1 MTMLNGQKI
10 LMDLL
15 QQEGVEYVFGI
26 PGATEV
32 LFMDA
37 LEQTED
43 IDYILGLNENICAGI
58 AEGYAR
64 ASGKPG
70 FLNLHTGPG
79 VAASLGMLYN
89 AHAGGVPL
97 VITTGQQDTR
107 LLQRD
112 PHLSGDIVGTAK
124 TYCKWCTEIV
134 HVEDIPLTI
143 QRAFKMAMQPP
154 TGPVLV
160 SIPQNVLAQ
169 TFDYTYKQ
177 NTTVYTRMRPDKAA
191 LDSAIEILEQAK
203 RPVIFSQTGVT
214 RSAAQEEV
222 VKFAELIGAK
232 VYQNW
237 MSDVNFPVDH
247 PQYLGDMDPTAPHA
261 IDAFNEVDVLIAI
274 GCPLFGQGF
283 YNPDFKFPTSMKI
296 VQIDENPWQIG
307 KNVPADCG
315 IQGDIKTSVT
325 ELNALLEAKMPARFQ
340 TDVAM
345 RIKEITAKKQKIN
358 DQLKRKI
365 EREWDTLPI
374 SITRLMAEIKNA
386 IDGETLV
393 VDDCWSSSGM
403 LRQILDLKKHKQFFR
418 SREGGSIG
426 WGLPGAVGVQL
437 GAPDKKVVAVSG
449 DGSAAW
455 SMQGLWTASR
465 YRLPIT
471 FVITNNATYRQVKL
485 VRKGVLGDY
494 PLNEKHLGME
504 IDDPVINFSEL
515 ALSMGVQA
523 IRVDQSADLAS
534 ALSNALESDQ
544 PTLIEVMV
552 ENKPTFDSF

>member
-1 MTMLNGQKI
+1 MNGQEI

-15 QQEGVEYVFGI
+15 LQEGVEYVFGI
-26 PGATEV
+26 PGATEI

-37 LEQTED
+37 LENTEN
-43 IDYILGLNENICAGI
+43 IEFVLGLNENICAGI

-79 VAASLGMLYN
+79 VAAALGMLYN

-97 VITTGQQDTR
+97 VITSGQQDTR

-124 TYCKWCTEIV
+124 NYCKWSTEIV
-134 HVEDIPLTI
+134 HVEDIPVTI
-143 QRAFKMAMQPP
+143 QRAFKMAMQAP

-160 SIPQNVLAQ
+160 SIPQNVLTQ
-169 TFDYTYKQ
+169 TCDYKYKR
-177 NTTVYTRMRPDKAA
+177 NTIVYSRMRPDTAA
-191 LDSAIEILEQAK
+191 LESAIKILKQAK
-203 RPVIFSQTGVT
+203 RPVVFSQTGVT

-222 VKFAELIGAK
+222 VKLAELTGAR

-237 MSDVNFPVDH
+237 MSDVNFPVNH

-261 IDAFNEVDVLIAI
+261 IEAFNEIDVLI
-274 GCPLFGQGF
+274 GVGGPLFGQGF
-283 YNPDFKFPTSMKI
+283 YNPDFAFPTSMKI
-296 VQIDENPWQIG
+296 IQIDENPWQIG

-315 IQGDIKTSVT
+315 IQGDIKAALG
-325 ELNALLEAKMPARFQ
+325 ELNVLLKEKMDTRFHSEAA
-340 TDVAM
+340 A
-345 RIKEITAKKQKIN
+345 RIKEISVEKQRIN
-358 DQLKRKI
+358 DQLKVKI
-365 EREWDTLPI
+365 EQEWDATPI
-374 SITRLMAEIKNA
+374 SITRLMVEIKKA
-386 IDGETLV
+386 IDSETLV

-403 LRQILDLKKHKQFFR
+403 LRQILDLKNHNQFYR

-426 WGLPGAVGVQL
+426 WGLPGALGVQL
-437 GAPDKKVVAVSG
+437 GAPGKKVVAVSG

-465 YRLPIT
+465 YHLPIT
-471 FVITNNATYRQVKL
+471 FIITNNATYRQVKL
-485 VRKGVLGDY
+485 VRKGILGDY

-504 IDDPVINFSEL
+504 LDEPVINFSEL
-515 ALSMGVQA
+515 AQSMGVQG
-523 IRVDQSADLAS
+523 IRVDRSENLAS

-544 PTLIEVMV
+544 PALVEVIV
-552 ENKPTFDSF
+552 ENRAS